1 MSYMVDK
8 LTRVEYGFLK
18 LDNLQSGEYRS
29 LSIKEVK
36 NYMNIKIIK
45 EY

>member
-8 LTRVEYGFLK
+8 LTRIEYGFLK

-36 NYMNIKIIK
+36 KLY
-45 EY
+45 EYKNN